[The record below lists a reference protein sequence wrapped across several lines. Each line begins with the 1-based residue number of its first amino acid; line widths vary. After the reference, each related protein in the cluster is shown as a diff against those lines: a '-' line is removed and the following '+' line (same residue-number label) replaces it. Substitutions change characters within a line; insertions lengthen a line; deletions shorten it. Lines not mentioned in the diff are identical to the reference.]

1 MSTPDPLAVVLIGPM
16 GAGKTS
22 VGRKVA
28 KMLGVSFTDT
38 DKRIA
43 AEHGPIPEL
52 FARHGEAHFRELECA
67 AAAHALAEGGVI
79 SLGGGAV
86 TSAQTRDLLRQH
98 PVVFLSVSADVV
110 PERIRSGNRPL
121 LAGDGDPV
129 AKWNEIYEQRRG
141 WYEEVATVTVDT
153 SHRPMH
159 RIAEEVAAWRRK
171 LT

>member
-1 MSTPDPLAVVLIGPM
+1 MSTPEPLTVVLVGPM

-28 KMLGVSFTDT
+28 KMLGVGFTDT

-43 AEHGPIPEL
+43 GEHGPISEL
-52 FARHGEAHFRELECA
+52 FAHCGEAHFRQLESVA
-67 AAAHALAEGGVI
+67 VAHALAEGGVI

-86 TSAQTRDLLRQH
+86 TSEQTRELLRQH
-98 PVVFLSVSADVV
+98 PVVFLTVSAEVV
-110 PERIRSGNRPL
+110 PDRIRSGNRPL
-121 LAGDGDPV
+121 LAGDEDPV
-129 AKWNEIYEQRRG
+129 ATWIEIYEQRRG

-159 RIAEEVAAWRRK
+159 RIAEEVAAWRRR